1 MYTGLIA
8 KRYAT
13 ALADF
18 ALQNN
23 QENAVYLQVQQIL
36 AYFAGSSELR
46 QAMENPILHSSVK
59 LAVLAK
65 LLGGSINGSL
75 ESFLNL
81 VFAHNREKYLQFM
94 MYSYVALYKE
104 RHGIMEVKLTTAQEL
119 DSAVVQR
126 ICELVK
132 EKTGSRDVELA
143 QQTDPSVIGGFSL
156 RMDDVLIDNTIA
168 SQLQSIKK
176 QLVSKNNRIL

>member
-18 ALQNN
+18 ALKNN
-23 QENAVYLQVQQIL
+23 QESAVYLQVQQIL
-36 AYFAGSSELR
+36 AYFAENRDLR
-46 QAMENPILHSSVK
+46 LALENPILRSAVK
-59 LAVLAK
+59 LEVLAK
-65 LLGGSINGSL
+65 LLGGAINGSL
-75 ESFLNL
+75 ESFLKL

-94 MYSYVALYKE
+94 MYSYVAIYKE
-104 RHGIMEVKLTTAQEL
+104 RHGIMLTTATEL
-119 DSAVVQR
+119 DSAVVER
-126 ICELVK
+126 IAELVK
-132 EKTGSRDVELA
+132 EKTGSREVELA

-156 RMDDVLIDNTIA
+156 RMDDVLIDDTIS